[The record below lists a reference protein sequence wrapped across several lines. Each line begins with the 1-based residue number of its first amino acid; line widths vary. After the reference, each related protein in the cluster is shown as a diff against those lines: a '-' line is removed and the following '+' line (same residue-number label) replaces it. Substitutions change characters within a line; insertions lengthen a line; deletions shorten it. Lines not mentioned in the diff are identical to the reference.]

1 MKILSL
7 ALAACLASGG
17 AQFGVGA
24 RDLRM
29 PLAFLH
35 LRHDLGRLRL
45 VAVVLRADLA
55 HGRADLALVHVM
67 AIDAA
72 PRPENILAER
82 RTAREERR
90 QREAQDFHSAARPD
104 QSSQIITGEC

>member
-1 MKILSL
+1 
-7 ALAACLASGG
+7 
-17 AQFGVGA
+17 
-24 RDLRM
+24 
-29 PLAFLH
+29 
-35 LRHDLGRLRL
+35 
-45 VAVVLRADLA
+45 
-55 HGRADLALVHVM
+55 M